1 MHGGDGVTN
10 LKNSRF
16 VIPLVIATC
25 IPIAL
30 LVNWFAQPKKEA
42 KQRMVMVWIDIS
54 DQSKE
59 TILLNS
65 GMAFQSQ
72 RHCSSGTRVR
82 AYVFA
87 HNFDVIYAGSSI
99 TSKGQF
105 NQVIGQRL
113 DKPSAELG
121 VPDTQ
126 TDLVLHE
133 IASCDFGIPREAVL
147 VTDAGIENLTPK
159 MVERIRSDVQRMA
172 ADHQFVR
179 LTVVGALQEHRKRW
193 ESWLKPLGSRA
204 VVRGRSDFKEVL
216 DQVGR

>member
-1 MHGGDGVTN
+1 MTN
-10 LKNSRF
+10 LKNWRF
-16 VIPLVIATC
+16 VIPLVIAAC
-25 IPIAL
+25 ILAAF
-30 LVNWFAQPKKEA
+30 LVSWSAQSKKDA
-42 KQRMVMVWIDIS
+42 KQKMVMVWIDIS
-54 DQSKE
+54 DQSNE

-65 GMAFQSQ
+65 GLAFSSQ
-72 RHCSSGTRVR
+72 RHCPPSTRIR

-87 HNFDVIYAGSSI
+87 HTFDVIYEGSSI

-105 NQVIGQRL
+105 NQAIGQRL

-133 IASCDFGIPREAVL
+133 IASCDFGIQREAVI
-147 VTDAGIENLTPK
+147 VTDGGIENLTPK
-159 MVERIRSDVQRMA
+159 MIERIRSDIQKMA
-172 ADHQFVR
+172 SDNQFVR

-193 ESWLKPLGSRA
+193 ESWLKPLGKRA